1 MHNAMIARQ
10 GRKFSRHDLQLFCS
24 PLGYSRNIVV
34 TPGTIFATTAGNAL
48 KKTITFFMSLPPG

>member
-1 MHNAMIARQ
+1 MHNAMIAGQ

-34 TPGTIFATTAGNAL
+34 TPAL
-48 KKTITFFMSLPPG
+48 FSRQLPVMH